1 MPQAWRTILRSK
13 SRYFSNIT
21 RASSMWLL
29 ELSTAS
35 AHLRNKGYRPPCPE
49 SSNLAISCCERCSRL
64 PLGATRASTMSDD
77 RIVVSTRHL
86 LRIDIDGNVV
96 WGAHPHFD
104 HIGIRQGD
112 AAIRP
117 VVRLVI
123 RRRML
128 WRIGVAMDHDR
139 ASGRPSVLACTHFVL
154 HIGVGHLNG

>member
-13 SRYFSNIT
+13 SRYFSHI
-21 RASSMWLL
+21 RRGSSMWLP

-112 AAIRP
+112 ASIGP
-117 VVRLVI
+117 VIRLVI
-123 RRRML
+123 RRWMFR
-128 WRIGVAMDHDR
+128 RVGKAVDPDR
-139 ASGRPSVLACTHFVL
+139 PPVHAPLLRPAY
-154 HIGVGHLNG
+154 